1 MTSEAVP
8 LRPDDLHRG
17 VVVEIVVLQL
27 WQRQLNLQSDQLNIA
42 VFFWY
47 FVKLFSSS
55 VCRLLYSS
63 VTFYKVTEKHGHV

>member
-8 LRPDDLHRG
+8 LWSDDLHRG

-27 WQRQLNLQSDQLNIA
+27 WQRQLNLQSEQLNIA

-47 FVKLFSSS
+47 LVKIVSSS
-55 VCRLLYSS
+55 VGYCT
-63 VTFYKVTEKHGHV
+63 VA